1 MNIDTSVPVLAL
13 GGAGNSVTVV
23 RDLARLGVTVRAS
36 GPKGCLGLASRY
48 CSEAFRV
55 PDGQA
60 VGDYWH
66 KLLLSDDH
74 RLDGSVIFAL
84 CDDSVEFISTHHAA
98 LKGRYRVEDTD
109 PELRLAM
116 LDKKITLEI
125 AREAGVPTP
134 NFWTIDTIEDV
145 DGIEDELTYPL
156 MVKPIHSHLFSP
168 IFGQKLFIID
178 EGFANVREK
187 VSLALDH
194 GLEVMIVEMIPGPDS
209 NLCSYYTY
217 HDDMGR
223 SLFEFTKRI
232 IRRYPYNRGGAVYH
246 ETDWVPEAVEEG
258 RKFFRSIPWRGMANI
273 EFKLDLRDGRLK
285 VIECNPRFTA
295 AHVLVVASGAPID
308 TMIYCTLT
316 GQPGPTFTTY
326 KMNVR
331 QWNPSRD
338 VLAFLEMRK
347 KGLLSFP
354 QWMKSILHRPTVLP
368 VFDIRDPMPSLS
380 FLLTISSRFRRKI
393 DRAAGTGSH
402 VH

>member
-1 MNIDTSVPVLAL
+1 VLAL
-13 GGAGNSVTVV
+13 GGAGNSVVLV
-23 RDLARLGVTVRAS
+23 RDLVRNGVTVRAS
-36 GPKGCLGLASRY
+36 GPKGCLALASRY

-55 PDGQA
+55 PEGEA
-60 VGDYWH
+60 VGDYWYR
-66 KLLLSDDH
+66 LLLSDDH
-74 RLDGSVIFAL
+74 RLDGSLIFAL
-84 CDDSVEFISTHHAA
+84 CDDSIDFICTNYAA
-98 LKGRYRVEDTD
+98 LKERYLVEGTD

-116 LDKKITLEI
+116 LDKKKTLEI

-134 NFWTIDTIEDV
+134 NFWTINTIEDV
-145 DGIEDELTYPL
+145 DRIKDELTYPL

-168 IFGQKLFIID
+168 IFGRKLFIID

-187 VSLALDH
+187 VALALEH

-217 HDDMGR
+217 HDEEGR
-223 SLFEFTKRI
+223 SLFEFTKRV

-258 RKFFRSIPWRGMANI
+258 RKYFRSMPWRGMANI
-273 EFKLDLRDGRLK
+273 EFKLDLRDGKLK

-308 TMIYCTLT
+308 TMIYCSVT

-326 KMNVR
+326 KLDVR
-331 QWNPSRD
+331 QWNPTRD
-338 VLAFLEMRK
+338 ILAFFEMRK
-347 KGLLSFP
+347 KGLLTFP
-354 QWMKSILHRPTVLP
+354 QWVKSILHRPTVLP

-380 FLLTISSRFRRKI
+380 FLLSLSTRIRKKFH
-393 DRAAGTGSH
+393 RATERGTH